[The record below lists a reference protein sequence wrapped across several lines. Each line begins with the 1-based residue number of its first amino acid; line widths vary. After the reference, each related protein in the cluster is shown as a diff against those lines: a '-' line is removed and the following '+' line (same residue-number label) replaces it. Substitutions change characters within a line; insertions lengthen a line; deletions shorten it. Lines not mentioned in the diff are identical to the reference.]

1 MTTNRILTKQIM
13 RLDYRIWHVLLVQ
26 VVLSSGLLGYRLI
39 NVHKCKPVSFSIK
52 SITAPSDSVF
62 TAGDNLNFV
71 ARSEEKTISW
81 DFGDHSTVETGQYV
95 THQFQMEG
103 TYYVIAYSGSTCGE
117 AKKIIIKPLG
127 EMQQNVDSVV
137 KGGEIIG
144 PPITVTGK
152 EVMFSCMIT
161 AGTYEWSVP
170 NYPKMLRTGPSVKY
184 QFPIP
189 GTYTVQVTL
198 DNNREKRYTK
208 EITVEEP
215 PKPTPD
221 VGAVP
226 QHIVP
231 LIPPGI
237 QVPSGKKIIINDAI
251 FLGYMEK
258 VVNKEMKAEDFSD
271 YLCNPDTKALVNGKL
286 TSFSGMCDELSGK
299 KRKRLIFG
307 KKQIK
312 ISSAIMRRDATGCVT
327 MVEVQYH

>member
-1 MTTNRILTKQIM
+1 MTTNRILTRQIM
-13 RLDYRIWHVLLVQ
+13 RLDYRIWRVLLVL
-26 VVLSSGLLGYRLI
+26 VILSSGILGYRLV

-62 TAGDNLNFV
+62 TTGDNLNFV
-71 ARSEEKTISW
+71 ARSDEKTISW
-81 DFGDHSTVETGQYV
+81 DFGDHSPVETGQYV

-103 TYYVIAYSGSTCGE
+103 IYYVIAFSGSTCDQ

-127 EMQQNVDSVV
+127 EMQHNIDSVT

-144 PPITVTGK
+144 PAITITGK
-152 EVMFSCMIT
+152 EVMFSCMVS

-198 DNNREKRYTK
+198 DNNREKRYTR
-208 EITVEEP
+208 EITVEAP
-215 PKPTPD
+215 PKSTPE
-221 VGAVP
+221 VQVP

-237 QVPSGKKIIINDAI
+237 QVPASKKIIINDAI

-271 YLCNPDTKALVNGKL
+271 YLCNSDTKALVNGKL
-286 TSFSGMCDELSGK
+286 TSFNGMCDELSGK

-307 KKQIK
+307 KTKIK
-312 ISSAIMRRDATGCVT
+312 IISAIMRRDGNGCVT
-327 MVEVQYH
+327 LVEVQYH